1 MNKPKI
7 NPDKVIVT
15 IKKALYDLKDAD
27 FSKLTEAERKEFEK
41 GLEQSENLAH
51 SILEKIKNSK

>member
-15 IKKALYDLKDAD
+15 IKKAIYNLKEAD
-27 FSKLTEAERKEFEK
+27 FSKLTEEKRKEFEK
-41 GLEQSENLAH
+41 GLEKSESLAH
-51 SILEKIKNSK
+51 AILEKIKNKK

>member
-27 FSKLTEAERKEFEK
+27 FSQLTEAERKEFEK
-41 GLEQSENLAH
+41 GLEKSEELAH
-51 SILEKIKNSK
+51 EILDKIKK